1 MKCPHCG
8 AWSDVKDSRQG
19 RRRRECANGH
29 RFTTQEI
36 IIDEKLHLEKI
47 ERMNRVRKYPKKIP
61 S

>member
-1 MKCPHCG
+1 MKCPYCG

-47 ERMNRVRKYPKKIP
+47 ERMNRARKYPKKIP